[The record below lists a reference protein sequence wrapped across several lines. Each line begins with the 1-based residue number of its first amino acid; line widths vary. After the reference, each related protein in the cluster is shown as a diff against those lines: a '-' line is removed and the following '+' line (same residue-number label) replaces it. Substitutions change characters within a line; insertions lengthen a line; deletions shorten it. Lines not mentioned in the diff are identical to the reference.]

1 MSGMVDPRASSH
13 KTSASRGAS
22 WLTLGRLAAA
32 RRSAPEQCAR
42 RTAEST
48 SANPL
53 SLDTHWAAPA
63 ATAIVAET
71 ASRFDAN
78 VTRVMEGCAFRSRRT
93 QSRPLTPP
101 TPNVTNATSTVAS
114 LSRCVAAGNV
124 NAQPADL
131 NPAWNSIARANDSAN
146 ARSSSTTRTL
156 MSRIVADRST
166 AHLLCS
172 VPNPI
177 VRFPPPAHASRKPRQ
192 SEALLLSE
200 HEASVPLSVRTLR
213 AAAIACKRLRACN
226 FCMIALTCTRAVFGE
241 IPSVAAMEAVEH
253 PPSRSSNTSSSR
265 VVRRT
270 DEGRSSRVAST
281 SRTSEGSLHRR
292 IMAMIVGTDRSLETI
307 ARTPA
312 RLASFS
318 TSCESRSTTMSIDV
332 AGFTFSATTIVDRA
346 SAEATT
352 TRGCIPSTSRRQSPV
367 VRTRPHTSTPG
378 VRLSTSSNASAK
390 SRCLQNRATLSVSFA
405 ASAVPPSHCRSIPP
419 SPPYPLWGHRFRVA
433 PTG

>member
-1 MSGMVDPRASSH
+1 MSPSALARATASTWLWTPKRRNADFRYPRTVCGLRKRPSAMSGMVDPRASSH

-146 ARSSSTTRTL
+146 ARS
-156 MSRIVADRST
+156 
-166 AHLLCS
+166 
-172 VPNPI
+172 
-177 VRFPPPAHASRKPRQ
+177 
-192 SEALLLSE
+192 
-200 HEASVPLSVRTLR
+200 
-213 AAAIACKRLRACN
+213 
-226 FCMIALTCTRAVFGE
+226 
-241 IPSVAAMEAVEH
+241 
-253 PPSRSSNTSSSR
+253 
-265 VVRRT
+265 
-270 DEGRSSRVAST
+270 
-281 SRTSEGSLHRR
+281 
-292 IMAMIVGTDRSLETI
+292 
-307 ARTPA
+307 
-312 RLASFS
+312 
-318 TSCESRSTTMSIDV
+318 
-332 AGFTFSATTIVDRA
+332 
-346 SAEATT
+346 
-352 TRGCIPSTSRRQSPV
+352 
-367 VRTRPHTSTPG
+367 
-378 VRLSTSSNASAK
+378 
-390 SRCLQNRATLSVSFA
+390 
-405 ASAVPPSHCRSIPP
+405 
-419 SPPYPLWGHRFRVA
+419 
-433 PTG
+433 